1 MSTSPRSRLVG
12 AVLAA
17 VLAGS
22 IVSCSSTST
31 PAASGASSAA
41 PSAGSSAA
49 ASAPSSAAATSGAAG
64 SSAAAGSGAAGSS
77 AAGSG
82 GATTVAQMTGS
93 GNGEIDQAAYDGV
106 IAGAPKADAAT
117 VSANAWAAGVKSR
130 GTLKV
135 GGTDSGPL
143 FSLLDP
149 ATGKLTGFDAGLSQM
164 LAQYIIGEPKTA
176 LTVTTV
182 DTRETLL
189 QNNTVD
195 TVFATYT
202 ITPARATKVAFA
214 GPYFTSGAA
223 IMVKKDNTSINS
235 VKDLAGKNVAT
246 ESNSTAVTA
255 LKAQAPSAKL
265 QLYAEDAQCQAAVQQ
280 GRADAYVLDQS
291 ILISDA
297 VSNPA
302 VKVVGEPFTVDPYG
316 IGVTKSD
323 PSAKQFVDAWLQ
335 KIYADGSWGKLWKAT
350 IGTVV
355 SGDAPAPPK
364 IGSVPG
370 S

>member
-1 MSTSPRSRLVG
+1 MSKTQRSRVLG
-12 AVLAA
+12 SVLAVA
-17 VLAGS
+17 AAISLAA
-22 IVSCSSTST
+22 CSSSSSTATSTST
-31 PAASGASSAA
+31 SATS
-41 PSAGSSAA
+41 P
-49 ASAPSSAAATSGAAG
+49 AAATSSTAG
-64 SSAAAGSGAAGSS
+64 SAAAGSS

-82 GATTVAQMTGS
+82 VAGSASTSVAQVTGS
-93 GNGEIDQAAYDGV
+93 GNGQIDQATYDSV
-106 IAGAPKADAAT
+106 IAGAPKADDAT
-117 VSANAWAAGVKSR
+117 VSASAWAKAIKAR
-130 GTLKV
+130 GTLKT

-149 ATGKLTGFDAGLSQM
+149 ATGKLSGFDAGLSQM
-164 LAQYIIGEPKTA
+164 LAQYILGEPKTE
-176 LTVTTV
+176 LTITTV
-182 DTRETLL
+182 DTRETLV

-195 TVFATYT
+195 AVFATYT
-202 ITPARATKVAFA
+202 ITPARAEKVAFA
-214 GPYFTSGAA
+214 GPYFVSGAA
-223 IMVKKDNTSINS
+223 IMVKKDNTTIKS
-235 VKDLAGKNVAT
+235 VADLAGKKVAT

-255 LKAQAPSAKL
+255 LKDKAPTAEL

-297 VSNPA
+297 ISNPA

-316 IGVTKSD
+316 IGVSKSD
-323 PSAKQFVDAWLQ
+323 PSAKKFVDAWLQ
-335 KIYADGSWGKLWKAT
+335 TIYADGSWAKLWKAT

-355 SGDAPAPPK
+355 DGDAPAPPK